1 MEKKLKRALRRP
13 SFFSDP
19 VPGEGFVGPQE
30 LFFEQF
36 ADVYDFSPIN
46 TPENTGI
53 AKVRVWIAENCQF
66 LQTENDS
73 AILRRKKARA
83 ADAADLVFVRR
94 FRNCHLQATMDDIAL
109 SLEPDRFYLSDEELP
124 VTSFKSAGRMEGL
137 MMPKALLGY
146 TSGHHAPFIDF
157 SEHPI
162 RAAALHIELDHMF
175 ASLNAR
181 NVLDLGSF
189 NRFVAC
195 VKTAIRSP
203 HQDRDVRR
211 QARDAL
217 SDVIRLHIERELD
230 SPDLSVSTVLK
241 TFGVSRA
248 SLYRMFEAD
257 GGVRQYV
264 SNRRLYRAVVDLTE
278 RPLSRGDI
286 TSVSGKWG
294 FSSAPNFNR
303 AVRRQFGVAPSELIN
318 LSNT

>member
-1 MEKKLKRALRRP
+1 MQDRRRGTLQRTT
-13 SFFSDP
+13 FFSDP
-19 VPGEGFVGPQE
+19 IPCKGFVGPQE

-53 AKVRVWIAENCQF
+53 ATVRMWIAENCQF
-66 LQTENDS
+66 LQTENDA
-73 AILRRKKARA
+73 AILRRKKAQA

-94 FRNCHLQATMDDIAL
+94 FRNCHLRATMDDIAL

-137 MMPKALLGY
+137 VMPKALLGY

-157 SEHPI
+157 SERPI
-162 RAAALHIELDHMF
+162 LAAALHIELDRIF

-181 NVLDLGSF
+181 SVLDLGSF

-203 HQDRDVRR
+203 HQDSDVRR

-217 SDVIRLHIERELD
+217 SDVIRLHIERELEC
-230 SPDLSVSTVLK
+230 PDLSVSSVLN

-264 SNRRLYRAVVDLTE
+264 SDRRLYRAVVDLSE

-286 TSVSGKWG
+286 TSVSEKWG
-294 FSSAPNFNR
+294 FSSAPSFTR

-318 LSNT
+318 LSNA